1 MNNEQNENKKEKF
14 VINFDYD
21 EGNTINTEP
30 ETAGADADDDSD
42 MKIVPDTSVQE
53 NSEDLSEAHEDTF
66 LPGPDDALS
75 MSDNEYIDSE
85 DEYDKDEYFE
95 NADEDDDDDDFVFDD
110 DIDDEEEIKRRKK
123 EERKKKKLKR
133 AKRRKAKK
141 KARKLSVNLGVSL
154 VLTTLILGVSIVLA
168 IGTIVVGMD
177 FAGMNKSSTEN
188 KFVVRQGDTA
198 KEISQ
203 RLADEGYIS
212 FPWAFRIVSKLSGA
226 DALYQA
232 GEHYISADMAYEGI
246 INTLTDFPYGDNPE
260 LETVNVTFREGITL
274 IEAAELLEYNGV
286 CDADDFIYAFN
297 SQNFGY
303 EFEESI
309 TSSSLKFYKK
319 EGYFFPD
326 TYTFYLDESPE
337 IVCTKILARFDE
349 LFVPE
354 YYDRLEELDMTLDEL
369 ITLASIIQGEANS
382 IDSMQKCSSVFHNRL
397 NNPTVFPKLQ
407 SDATSNYV
415 DNVILVN
422 AQYASDTMCNAYNT
436 YEGSGLTP
444 GAICN
449 PGIDAIEAALYPAQ
463 TSYYY
468 FYTDDMGV
476 FHYAETYD
484 QHLNNINQS
493 SYTPAE

>member
-1 MNNEQNENKKEKF
+1 MNNNENEAKKEKF

-21 EGNTINTEP
+21 NDSKTSP
-30 ETAGADADDDSD
+30 EESPTTSEADEKTVDSD
-42 MKIVPDTSVQE
+42 E
-53 NSEDLSEAHEDTF
+53 F

-75 MSDNEYIDSE
+75 TKSEEYIDSE
-85 DEYDKDEYFE
+85 DDYDKSVYFE
-95 NADEDDDDDDFVFDD
+95 ELDDDDDELVLDDDD
-110 DIDDEEEIKRRKK
+110 DISEEELKRIKK
-123 EERKKKKLKR
+123 EERKKKKLKK
-133 AKRRKAKK
+133 AKRRKARK

-154 VLTTLILGVSIVLA
+154 ILTTLILGVSIVLA

-177 FAGMNKSSTEN
+177 FAGMNKSSKEN
-188 KFVVRQGDTA
+188 KFIVYEGDNA
-198 KEISQ
+198 KDISQ

-212 FPWAFRIVSKLSGA
+212 FPWAFRIVSRLSGA

-232 GEHYISADMAYEGI
+232 GEHYISADMAYEGLI
-246 INTLTDFPYGDNPE
+246 ETLTDFPYGDNPE
-260 LETVNVTFREGITL
+260 LETVSVTFREGITL

-297 SQNFGY
+297 STNYGY
-303 EFEESI
+303 KFEESI

-319 EGYFFPD
+319 EGFFFPD

-337 IVCTKILARFDE
+337 IVCTKILSRFDE

-354 YYDRLEELDMTLDEL
+354 YYDRLEELDMTIDEL
-369 ITLASIIQGEANS
+369 ITLASVIQGEANS

-397 NNPTVFPKLQ
+397 NNPSVFPKLQ

-422 AQYASDTMCNAYNT
+422 AQYASDTMCNAYDT
-436 YEGSGLTP
+436 YESAGLPP

-449 PGIDAIEAALYPAQ
+449 PGIDAIEAALYPAD
-463 TSYYY
+463 TDYYY

-476 FHYAETYD
+476 FHYANTYD
-484 QHLNNINQS
+484 EHLGNINS
-493 SYTPAE
+493 SGTAAVE

>member
-1 MNNEQNENKKEKF
+1 MNNNENEAKKEKF
-14 VINFDYD
+14 IINFDYD
-21 EGNTINTEP
+21 NDVPAAPSQE
-30 ETAGADADDDSD
+30 DDSD
-42 MKIVPDTSVQE
+42 MKIADTSSDITDSQQ
-53 NSEDLSEAHEDTF
+53 SEQVKEF
-66 LPGPDDALS
+66 LPGPDEDLNLKS
-75 MSDNEYIDSE
+75 EEYIDSE
-85 DEYDKDEYFE
+85 DEYDKSEYF
-95 NADEDDDDDDFVFDD
+95 DEESDDDDDIVL
-110 DIDDEEEIKRRKK
+110 DEEDELSQEEIKRIKK
-123 EERKKKKLKR
+123 EERKKKKLKK
-133 AKRRKAKK
+133 AKRK
-141 KARKLSVNLGVSL
+141 KARKKARKMSVNLGVSL
-154 VLTTLILGVSIVLA
+154 ILTTLILGVSIVLA

-177 FAGMNKSSTEN
+177 FAGMNKSSKEN
-188 KFVVRQGDTA
+188 KFVVKEGETA

-246 INTLTDFPYGDNPE
+246 IETLTDFPYGDNPE
-260 LETVNVTFREGITL
+260 LETVDITFREGITL
-274 IEAAELLEYNGV
+274 IEAAQLLEYNGV
-286 CDADDFIYAFN
+286 CDADDFVFAFN

-303 EFEESI
+303 DFEESI

-319 EGYFFPD
+319 EGFFFPD

-354 YYDRLEELDMTLDEL
+354 YYDRLKELDMTIDEL

-422 AQYASDTMCNAYNT
+422 AQYASDTMCNAYDT
-436 YEGSGLTP
+436 YESAGLPP

-449 PGIDAIEAALYPAQ
+449 PGIDAIEAALYPAD
-463 TSYYY
+463 TEYYY

-476 FHYAETYD
+476 FHYAVTYD
-484 QHLNNINQS
+484 EHLNNINQS
-493 SYTPAE
+493 GYQVTE